1 MLIIYI
7 LSAIIGF
14 TLIYFLFIRPKQLN
28 WGATNQEVK
37 LILPGDE
44 LVKRADFNATR
55 AITIAAPAERIW
67 RWIIQIGSQRAGW
80 YSIDWIDNGG
90 IRSAETI
97 VPSFQNIEV
106 GQFIPFTRDQKNGMW
121 VKEFQE
127 YRYILW
133 MDKQN
138 HATWLWYLISIEG
151 KTRLITRLKTTYQW
165 RGFWIVYNIL
175 VDVGDIVMMSQ
186 CMKGIKRRSENELVH
201 SL

>member
-1 MLIIYI
+1 MLIVYI
-7 LSAIIGF
+7 LSGIIGF
-14 TLIYFLFIRPKQLN
+14 TLMYFLFIRPKQLQ

-37 LILPGDE
+37 LVLPGDE

-55 AITIAAPAERIW
+55 AITIAAPAEKIW

-90 IRSAETI
+90 IKSAETI

-127 YRYILW
+127 YQYILW
-133 MDKQN
+133 TDKQN
-138 HATWLWYLISIEG
+138 HATWLWYLISIQG

-175 VDVGDIVMMSQ
+175 VDVGDILMMNQ
-186 CMKGIKRRSENELVH
+186 CMKGIKRRSENELMH
-201 SL
+201 S